1 MNNTEKIYL
10 TQQSLE
16 EYKKELEYLQNVVRP
31 QVIEEIRDARS
42 QGDLSENAE
51 YDAAREKQG
60 QIEARITEIQHILDN
75 YEIIDESSVKSV
87 VQIGSTVT
95 FQMKNDKS
103 IEKTLQIVGSLEA
116 NPFEQKISNNSPLA
130 KALLGHKVGD
140 DVEVDVDKKYEIII
154 KEIK

>member
-75 YEIIDESSVKSV
+75 YQIIDESSVKSV

-154 KEIK
+154 KEIN

>member
-1 MNNTEKIYL
+1 MNNADKIYL

-16 EYKKELEYLQNVVRP
+16 EYKKELEHLQNVIRP

-75 YEIIDESSVKSV
+75 YEIIDQSSVKSIA
-87 VQIGSTVT
+87 QIGSTVT

-103 IEKTLQIVGSLEA
+103 ITKTIQIVGSLEA

-130 KALLGHKVGD
+130 RALLGHKVGD
-140 DVEVDVDKKYEIII
+140 QVEVDVDKKYEIII
-154 KEIK
+154 KKIN